1 MKEPNI
7 LGHESAGTVIKCGER
22 VYHLKVGDRVA
33 IEVCKN
39 TVLSYK

>member
-33 IEVCKN
+33 IEVRH
-39 TVLSYK
+39 VVYLSMK